1 MPPRTHRL
9 ILVGDSRKE
18 RSAAALTL
26 HAPWLAR
33 RFDVVT
39 RDTDG
44 TADLSR
50 VRADLAV
57 IFGGD
62 GSILSLARRLG
73 GNPVPVLGVN
83 TGRLGF
89 LADVPLDAFRETLG
103 RLLRRPLRTSDRM
116 MIEVSIRGRDGA
128 TRSAL
133 ALNDA
138 VIARGSVSRMVH
150 LALTVGDDPL
160 TLVSGDGLILATPSG
175 STAHSLSAG
184 GPIVHPEIEAIL
196 VTPVCP
202 HALAIRPMVLPAD
215 RAVRIRLAKKNGDVM
230 LTVDGQEVLP
240 IEEGDSLTIRRAP
253 KPFRLVESGSLS
265 WNSALRD
272 KMGFGGAFTDR
283 LR

>member
-1 MPPRTHRL
+1 M
-9 ILVGDSRKE
+9 
-18 RSAAALTL
+18 
-26 HAPWLAR
+26 
-33 RFDVVT
+33 
-39 RDTDG
+39 
-44 TADLSR
+44 
-50 VRADLAV
+50 

-240 IEEGDSLTIRRAP
+240 IEEGDTLTIRRAP